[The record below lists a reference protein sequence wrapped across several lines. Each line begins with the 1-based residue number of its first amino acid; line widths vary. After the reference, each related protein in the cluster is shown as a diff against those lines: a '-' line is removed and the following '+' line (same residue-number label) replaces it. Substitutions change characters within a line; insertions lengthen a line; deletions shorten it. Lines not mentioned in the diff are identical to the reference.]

1 MNFYFVTKSIAM
13 KTVEIKKKLIDQINI
28 SDNKDLLKEFYQ
40 YLNRE
45 NELQEPYK
53 LTEDQNY
60 AIEEAR
66 VQIKRGD
73 YSTNEQVDEEIEE
86 WLKK

>member
-1 MNFYFVTKSIAM
+1 M
-13 KTVEIKKKLIDQINI
+13 KTVEIRKKLIDQIRI
-28 SDNKDLLKEFYQ
+28 SDNKNLLKEFYQ

-66 VQIKRGD
+66 EQIKRGE
-73 YSTNEQVDEEIEE
+73 YSTNEQVNEEIEE